1 MPNRSICPFTC
12 LCLLSWVAAGCAN
25 LSLVPPDQYNLTGQW
40 QLNAA
45 ISDSP
50 SLAGLF
56 KSRQGAGGQRSR
68 PQGGGRA
75 GPPPDG
81 GKAGGRGRG
90 GQNPG
95 GAMGVGARQPK
106 IPSLQAKQIDI
117 EQNVESMGLK
127 FDGVNYTDVSWGK
140 RKRGEL
146 TITSGW
152 KDRDLIV
159 KTAGGRIAIEE
170 RYVLS
175 LDGQRL
181 TLFVDLD
188 GGRDDLSFKRVFE
201 KIPAGTPN

>member
-1 MPNRSICPFTC
+1 M
-12 LCLLSWVAAGCAN
+12 AAGCAG
-25 LSLVPPDQYNLTGQW
+25 LSLVPPDDYNLAGQW

-56 KSRQGAGGQRSR
+56 KARQGAGGQRAR

-75 GPPPDG
+75 GPPPGGGRDG
-81 GKAGGRGRG
+81 GKGGGQGRG
-90 GQNPG
+90 GKNSGGVMGMGMGPG
-95 GAMGVGARQPK
+95 RPK
-106 IPSLQAKQIDI
+106 VPSLEAKQIDI
-117 EQNVESMGLK
+117 ELDVESMGIK
-127 FDGVNYTDVSWGK
+127 FDGANYADVSWGK

-152 KDRDLIV
+152 KERDLIV
-159 KTAGGRIAIEE
+159 KTMGGRVALEE

-175 LDGQRL
+175 SDGQRL
-181 TLFVDLD
+181 TLFIELD

-201 KIPAGTPN
+201 KVPVHSQN